1 MSDAETPSFGHPR
14 LDSYFG
20 TLESAILQAVAYAD
34 VFDYPLTLRQ
44 AHRYLAGVPAS
55 LSNVRR
61 VLDNGLLQNH
71 QLVYER
77 GYLTMPGRESIVET
91 RLQRQELSALL
102 WRKGVRYGLA
112 IASLPFVRMVA
123 VTGTLAVNNVEPGA
137 DIDYLVVTEPGR
149 VWLTRSLVLVL
160 VYLGRL
166 EGVTICPNYV
176 ISTNVLGQFDPS
188 FFTAHELVQM
198 VPLYG
203 LAVYR
208 DILAANDWVQR
219 FLPNAF
225 TDRWAIPREC
235 SLGPARRALKRGGEM
250 ILAGRL
256 GDFWEQR
263 ESRFKIPRLREQAAD
278 CGTGAASFGP
288 ECCKGHLDDHGG
300 RIREAYAQR
309 LCQVG
314 LKTESAAIL
323 SRSTHMLSAAG
334 QREGE

>member
-1 MSDAETPSFGHPR
+1 MPSFGHPR
-14 LDSYFG
+14 LDSAFG

-44 AHRYLAGVPAS
+44 AHRYLAGVSAS
-55 LSNVRR
+55 LSGVRR
-61 VLDNGLLQNH
+61 ALDNGLLKQH
-71 QLVYER
+71 QLVCER
-77 GYLTMPGRESIVET
+77 GYLTLPGRESIVET
-91 RLQRQELSALL
+91 RLQRQEFSALL
-102 WRKGVRYGLA
+102 WRKGMRYGLA

-137 DIDYLVVTEPGR
+137 DIDYLIVTEPGR
-149 VWLTRSLVLVL
+149 VWLTRLLVLVV

-176 ISTNVLGQFDPS
+176 ISTNVLGQFDHS
-188 FFTAHELVQM
+188 FFTAHEFVQM

-225 TDRWAIPREC
+225 TDQWDIPREH
-235 SLGPARRALKRGGEM
+235 SLGPARRALKRWGEA

-256 GDFWEQR
+256 GDFWERR
-263 ESRFKIPRLREQAAD
+263 ESQLKISRLREQAAD

-314 LKTESAAIL
+314 LKAESAAV
-323 SRSTHMLSAAG
+323 SSVFAYVSSAAG
-334 QREGE
+334 RGEGE